1 MIFSGIIWN
10 AAYQYSYA
18 ILSDI
23 QHSYDIITFCH
34 YNLGKQYPEFVRDI
48 YKFDTIPEHRIT
60 AKIEAMSKFSSKNI
74 VFFEINIH
82 NPTKEYVPRKR
93 RFTFIQAEHLKES
106 IRTKYS
112 KIVSPYIFDIIL
124 HMTEDDEERA
134 AVQQC
139 LKKYEMFQYSQ
150 RGK

>member
-10 AAYQYSYA
+10 AAYKHSDA

-23 QHSYDIITFCH
+23 QQSYDIITLRH
-34 YNLGKQYPEFVRDI
+34 YDLGKLYPEFVRDI
-48 YKFDTIPEHRIT
+48 YKFDTIPEHRIS
-60 AKIEAMSKFSSKNI
+60 AKIEAMSKFPSNNI
-74 VFFEINIH
+74 VFFEISIQ

-93 RFTFIQAEHLKES
+93 RFTFMQAEHLKEI

-112 KIVSPYIFDIIL
+112 KVVYPYIFDIIL
-124 HMTEDDEERA
+124 HMTEDNEERTA
-134 AVQQC
+134 LQQC
-139 LKKYEMFQYSQ
+139 LKKYEMFQHPQ

>member
-10 AAYQYSYA
+10 AAYQHSDA

-23 QHSYDIITFCH
+23 QQSYDIITLRY
-34 YNLGKQYPEFVRDI
+34 YNLGKRYPEFVRDI
-48 YKFDTIPEHRIT
+48 YKFDTIPEHRIS
-60 AKIEAMSKFSSKNI
+60 AKLEAMSKFPSNNI

-93 RFTFIQAEHLKES
+93 RFTFMQAEQLKEA
-106 IRTKYS
+106 IRAKYS
-112 KIVSPYIFDIIL
+112 KIVYPYVFDIIL
-124 HMTEDDEERA
+124 HMTEDDGERI

-139 LKKYEMFQYSQ
+139 LKKYEMFQYLQ

>member
-10 AAYQYSYA
+10 AAYQHSDA

-23 QHSYDIITFCH
+23 LHSYDIITLRH
-34 YNLGKQYPEFVRDI
+34 YNLGQRYPEFVKDI
-48 YKFDTIPEHRIT
+48 YKFDTIPQHRIT
-60 AKIEAMSKFSSKNI
+60 AKIEAMSKFPSRNI

-93 RFTFIQAEHLKES
+93 RFTFMQAEHLKET

-124 HMTEDDEERA
+124 HMTEDNEERT
-134 AVQQC
+134 AVLQC
-139 LKKYEMFQYSQ
+139 LEKYKMFQYSQ